1 MKNRTLMFGE
11 GLFETFRVYKGR
23 RLAFVDDHLDRMVE
37 GCQFFAFPFSRKK
50 AADAL
55 KLALNE
61 IPFDTEFRLRL
72 SLICHGEHGVEK
84 TEFRTSWE
92 PLKKVNLEP
101 GAGVKLGIAPIQRY
115 SGSPL
120 VRFKTTSYLENIFVF
135 TWAKG
140 QGCFDALFTNERGEI
155 TEGSIT
161 NVFFLSRGSILTPPQ
176 EAGLLPGVTRKHI
189 LKVAGKLG
197 FSPRESI
204 ITPADLK
211 QFDGVFVTNSVI
223 EVLPVCTVGDTD
235 YRIPDMIETLREGYR
250 KQAEG
255 SWKGGAWSGTVMTAE
270 SPPL

>member
-1 MKNRTLMFGE
+1 MFGE

-23 RLAFVDDHLDRMVE
+23 RLAFVEDHLDRMAE
-37 GCQFFAFPFSRKK
+37 GCKFFAFPFSRKE
-50 AADAL
+50 AAGAL
-55 KLALNE
+55 RFALDE
-61 IPFDTEFRLRL
+61 IPYDTESRLRL

-92 PLKKVNLEP
+92 PLKEVNFQQ
-101 GAGVKLGIAPIQRY
+101 GTGVKLGMAPIQRY

-135 TWAKG
+135 NWARG
-140 QGCFDALFTNERGEI
+140 QGFFDALFTNERGEI

-161 NVFFLSRGSILTPPQ
+161 NVFFLSKGHILTPPQ
-176 EAGLLPGVTRKHI
+176 EAGLLPGVTRKQI
-189 LKVAGKLG
+189 TKVAGTLG

-211 QFDGVFVTNSVI
+211 QFDGAFVTNSVI

-235 YRIPDMIETLREGYR
+235 YGIPEMIETLREGYR
-250 KQAEG
+250 KRLKT
-255 SWKGGAWSGTVMTAE
+255 SLFPSG
-270 SPPL
+270 P